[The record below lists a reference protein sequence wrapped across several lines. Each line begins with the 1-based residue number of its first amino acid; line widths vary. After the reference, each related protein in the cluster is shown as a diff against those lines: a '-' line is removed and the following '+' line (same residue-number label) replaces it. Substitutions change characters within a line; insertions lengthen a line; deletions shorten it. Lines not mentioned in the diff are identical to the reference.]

1 MVVSDPLLVFRS
13 YALLPVLATSEI
25 VVLQLVLLQELLG
38 FGLPLVVLLLFAL
51 LGELDALA
59 VALVGLRFASSMLTG
74 GSVPSFFVSFVAIS
88 VASHCSR
95 LGRN

>member
-38 FGLPLVVLLLFAL
+38 FGLPLVVLLFAL